1 MVIIT
6 ATYFLQFFLKDG
18 TLEWYDLLALVGNQK
33 YGGICLPMTI
43 ADSMGTE
50 IWFDSVTPTLD
61 IDSGICDP
69 KYVISEDGKRE
80 VEMEFEVIYKF
91 CCDTD

>member
-18 TLEWYDLLALVGNQK
+18 TLEWYDLLDLAAGNQK

-43 ADSMGTE
+43 ADLMGTDIRRHNGKYDLILSPQPLILIQE
-50 IWFDSVTPTLD
+50 YATLNM
-61 IDSGICDP
+61 SLV
-69 KYVISEDGKRE
+69 K
-80 VEMEFEVIYKF
+80 MENERLKWSLK
-91 CCDTD
+91 